1 MTGPDQVDLR
11 TNYLGLQLSSPI
23 VASAGPHTRELDGA
37 KALSDAGVGALV
49 LPSLFE
55 EEIVAEEVGLSFALE
70 AGSENFA
77 EALDYFPAV
86 TNFTT
91 TADRYLDHL
100 EQTKKAVGV
109 PVIASLNA
117 YSSGGWVRYA
127 KLLEDAGADGLELN
141 VYRVPTDPQLTAAQV
156 EESDLALVRNVCGS
170 VSLPVA
176 VKLSPYYS
184 AMASFAARVVA
195 AGASG
200 LVLFNR
206 FYQPDLDL
214 ETMDVVPRV
223 DLSRAWELR
232 LPLRWIAILRPQLG
246 PGPSLAATSGVHS
259 GSDVVKVLAVG
270 ADVAMM
276 TSAVLQLGP
285 GHVALVEAELR
296 SWLTEHEYISVS
308 QLRGSVSQATSID
321 ASAFERANYL
331 KTLYSWTADQAPATD
346 AG

>member
-1 MTGPDQVDLR
+1 MTGPDSVDLR
-11 TNYLGLQLSSPI
+11 TTYLGLQLSSPI
-23 VASAGPHTRELDGA
+23 VASAGPFTRDVDGA
-37 KALSDAGVGALV
+37 KALADAGVGALV

-55 EEIVAEEVGLSFALE
+55 EEIVAEEVGLSLALE
-70 AGSENFA
+70 AGSEGFA

-86 TNFTT
+86 TNFTSM
-91 TADRYLDHL
+91 ADQYLELL
-100 EQTKKAVGV
+100 EQTKKAVEA

-117 YSSGGWVRYA
+117 SSNGGWVRYA
-127 KLLEDAGADGLELN
+127 KLLVEAGADALELN
-141 VYRVPTDPQLTAAQV
+141 VYRVPTDPRLTARQV
-156 EESDLALVRNVCGS
+156 EDTDLALVAYVCAN

-184 AMASFAARVVA
+184 SMASFAARVVA

-214 ETMDVVPRV
+214 ETMDVVPKV
-223 DLSRAWELR
+223 ELSRTWELR

-246 PGPSLAATSGVHS
+246 SGPSLAATSGIHT
-259 GSDVVKVLAVG
+259 GSDVAKVLAVG

-276 TSAVLQLGP
+276 TSAILQFGP
-285 GHVALVEAELR
+285 NHVSSVESELR
-296 SWLTEHEYISVS
+296 SWLAEHDYTSVTE
-308 QLRGSVSQATSID
+308 LRGSVSQATSVD

-331 KTLYSWTADQAPATD
+331 RTLHSWT
-346 AG
+346 